1 MALTFIQAP
10 TATTRLEFNCQMIIV
25 PAMRSDHF
33 FVYIVASLRRAI
45 YTGMTKDISIRVQH
59 HKSGRVPGFSSKYRT
74 NRLVWCEVA
83 DSFEAGREREAQ
95 IKRWRRSKKIA
106 LIERLNPH
114 WIDLFG
120 RLG

>member
-1 MALTFIQAP
+1 MLND
-10 TATTRLEFNCQMIIV
+10 R
-25 PAMRSDHF
+25 F
-33 FVYIVASLRRAI
+33 FVYTVASFRRAI
-45 YTGMTKDISIRVQH
+45 YKGMTKDISVRVQH

-83 DSFEAGREREAQ
+83 ESFEAAREREAQ

-106 LIERLNPH
+106 LIEKRNPH
-114 WIDLFG
+114 WLDLAG